1 MRVARHPRP
10 VGAILRE
17 AVEVRLALLVRQLL
31 CPTAGFVLCLAY
43 RSKHTE
49 LLTIVGWDGG
59 KKGNQ
64 TNGQTSSLEVLE
76 QMATLVREVP
86 EIK

>member
-1 MRVARHPRP
+1 MHPGP
-10 VGAILRE
+10 VGAIFRE
-17 AVEVRLALLVRQLL
+17 AVEVRLALLDCQLL

-49 LLTIVGWDGG
+49 LLTVVGWDGG
-59 KKGNQ
+59 KRKP
-64 TNGQTSSLEVLE
+64 TNGQKSSLGVLE

-86 EIK
+86 EIQ